1 MLLYHYTHITTAIDK
16 INKDAVLK
24 VQKTD
29 QDNGLKPALWFSG
42 NNKYETSAFK
52 GFINQET
59 GKFNQFN
66 SFEEQLIAI
75 GWVRYIADSDKIRF
89 LSWKDYVHVSGLDL
103 SDIKKMEKTNKDLG
117 ADTSEWFCS
126 FEDIHFDKLLK
137 AEVYTDSWVELN
149 EKNLIDAI
157 KNAKWL
163 NE

>member
-16 INKDAVLK
+16 INKDAELK
-24 VQKTD
+24 VQKVD

-42 NNKYETSAFK
+42 NEKYEISAFK

-59 GKFNQFN
+59 GKFNQFT
-66 SFEEQLIAI
+66 SFEEQLSAI
-75 GWVRYIADSDKIRF
+75 GWVRYVADSNNIKF
-89 LSWKDYVHVSGLDL
+89 LSWKDYVHVSGIDL
-103 SDIKKMEKTNKDLG
+103 SDIKKMEKIHKDLG

-126 FEDIHFDKLLK
+126 FENLHFDKLLK
-137 AEVYTDSWVELN
+137 AEVYTDSWVDLN

-157 KNAKWL
+157 SKAKWL